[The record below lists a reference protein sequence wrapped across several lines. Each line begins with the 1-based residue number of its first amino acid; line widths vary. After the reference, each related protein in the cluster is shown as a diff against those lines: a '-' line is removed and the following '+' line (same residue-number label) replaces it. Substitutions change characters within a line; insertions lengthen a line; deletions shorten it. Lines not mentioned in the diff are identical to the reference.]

1 MRKNKFNITYSCTM
15 VVFFSTFAV
24 VGIVKNCGPIF
35 TLCWISMAIGNAIW
49 FIDEM
54 TDGGNR
60 KTSLWATLFIVRFVF
75 LLAGLVLMIIY
86 ATSKAA
92 H

>member
-15 VVFFSTFAV
+15 VVIFSTFAV
-24 VGIVKNCGPIF
+24 VGIVKNFGPTY
-35 TLCWISMAIGNAIW
+35 TLCWVSMVIGNALW
-49 FIDEM
+49 FVDEM
-54 TDGGNR
+54 TDSGNR
-60 KTSLWATLFIVRFVF
+60 KTSLWASLFIVRFVF
-75 LLAGLVLMIIY
+75 FITGLILMIIY